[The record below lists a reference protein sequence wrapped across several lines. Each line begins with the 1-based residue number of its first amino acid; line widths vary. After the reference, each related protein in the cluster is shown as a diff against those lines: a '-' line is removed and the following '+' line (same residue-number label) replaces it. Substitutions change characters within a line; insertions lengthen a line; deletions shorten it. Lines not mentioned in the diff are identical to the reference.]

1 MCLKE
6 NKVLC
11 GVNEPCSRT
20 GCSYDHHYQWTG
32 EECQADDVFVFP
44 ECGVRV
50 VRGIKGVAPYC
61 EKNPDALVR
70 DDGSGMGI
78 AFACCDAD
86 GSSGCTRTVSGSCDA
101 GHWTRSPPW
110 APMKWSDAM
119 DYCAKYGKTLC
130 GSSDSARCQGSGCY
144 LAHDFN
150 CGNVWP
156 GGGLW
161 PRAAGMCC
169 CAKPGSL
176 SKPIRLRACGMANR
190 V

>member
-61 EKNPDALVR
+61 EKNPDALFHEE
-70 DDGSGMGI
+70 DDLGI
-78 AFACCDAD
+78 GFACCDAD
-86 GSSGCTRTVSGSCDA
+86 GSSDCFRKDETDACMA
-101 GHWTRSPPW
+101 GHWNCDSGTCRAGNGYW
-110 APMKWSDAM
+110 APMTWSDAM
-119 DYCAKYGKTLC
+119 KHCATYGKTLC
-130 GSSDSARCQGSGCY
+130 GSSDAARCQNSGCY
-144 LAHDFN
+144 YN
-150 CGNVWP
+150 SIYQWTNEPCEP
-156 GGGLW
+156 GDEGYECTT
-161 PRAAGMCC
+161 P
-169 CAKPGSL
+169 
-176 SKPIRLRACGMANR
+176 
-190 V
+190 

>member
-1 MCLKE
+1 MKE

-144 LAHDFN
+144 YN
-150 CGNVWP
+150 SIYQWTNEPCEP
-156 GGGLW
+156 GDEGYECTT
-161 PRAAGMCC
+161 P
-169 CAKPGSL
+169 
-176 SKPIRLRACGMANR
+176 
-190 V
+190 